1 MGPESV
7 KVMNDEEKKG
17 SMCEMVTIAYADVEG
32 KMCKTHP
39 TIYAIF
45 VGVLRDSMSTI
56 VSTR

>member
-1 MGPESV
+1 MGPERI
-7 KVMNDEEKKG
+7 KEMNDEEKYR
-17 SMCEMVTIAYADVEG
+17 SVCEMITFAYADVEG
-32 KMCKTHP
+32 KVCKTHP

>member
-17 SMCEMVTIAYADVEG
+17 SMCEMITLAFPDVEG
-32 KMCKTHP
+32 KVCKNHP
-39 TIYAIF
+39 AIYAIF

>member
-1 MGPESV
+1 MGPERI
-7 KVMNDEEKKG
+7 KEMNDEEKYR
-17 SMCEMVTIAYADVEG
+17 SVCEMITLAYADVEG